1 MNPHWRS
8 FLESAEALFDGDST
22 ELLSFGD
29 APGELLAARQQTIV
43 VPLTHLALI
52 EASGEDAKSFLHNQ
66 LTSDVNHLGKGLAQ
80 HAGWCTAKGRMQ
92 ASFLTWQQDGR
103 YFLAFSAD
111 LQEATQK
118 RLQMFILRAKVKL
131 QSLTDSLLLLGI
143 SGPQAAE
150 SLGDAGLAIP
160 EEAMNAAVTGEQVA
174 IRIDSQRFIV
184 AVPEAAV
191 AALWQKLSVKARP
204 AGLPVWRWLDIQ
216 AGYPLVTLATKE
228 EFVPQMADF
237 EKIGGVSFHK
247 GCYPGQE
254 IVARTQYLGKVKR
267 HLFRLRSNSPLS
279 AGQHLHSPDNPDQS
293 CGTVMT
299 VAPSP
304 AGGFEALA
312 VVQSNFAGNVR
323 LGSLEGPVVEAAAV
337 NP

>member
-1 MNPHWRS
+1 MNPNWRS
-8 FLESAEALFDGDST
+8 FLESTEAAFDGDT
-22 ELLSFGD
+22 NELTTFGD
-29 APGELLAARQQTIV
+29 AAGELKAAGSQTV
-43 VPLTHLALI
+43 LVPLTHLSLL
-52 EASGEDAKSFLHNQ
+52 EAAGEDAKTFLHSQ
-66 LTSDVNHLGKGLAQ
+66 FTSDVNHLKEGQAQ
-80 HAGWCTAKGRMQ
+80 HAGWCTAKGRML
-92 ASFLTWQQDGR
+92 ASFLVWRQNDAYR
-103 YFLAFSAD
+103 MLLAAD
-111 LQEATQK
+111 LLEATQK

-160 EEAMNAAVTGEQVA
+160 EEAMNAAVTGEQVV

-267 HLFRLRSNSPLS
+267 HLFRLRSNSPLA

-304 AGGFEALA
+304 AGGFDALA

-323 LGSLEGPVVEAAAV
+323 LGSLEGPVVEAVAV